1 MNHWKDFSTAAIL
14 TQWATGTQRIRV
26 LLLCSFLIISSIK
39 SGSGADFLNFLGQP
53 LLNTDQQR
61 LAGNWV
67 NLDIIES
74 YFFVSA
80 NVDLLDEEMLTLNT
94 PSGSS
99 GRRMPR
105 AAGSTCSGTRAKPGC
120 FASPLRDTN
129 LFMRSTA
136 ASR

>member
-14 TQWATGTQRIRV
+14 AQWATGTQRIRV

-74 YFFVSA
+74 YFLFPPMWICLMKKCSHSIH
-80 NVDLLDEEMLTLNT
+80 LRGHLKST
-94 PSGSS
+94 GIRW
-99 GRRMPR
+99 RRIVR
-105 AAGSTCSGTRAKPGC
+105 V
-120 FASPLRDTN
+120 
-129 LFMRSTA
+129 LFLVRQEYS
-136 ASR
+136 